1 MAVDLEAR
9 DLFAARHIG
18 PDAAEEAEMLRA
30 LGVASLEALLAET
43 VPPEIRL
50 RAPLDL
56 AAPVGEAEVLREL
69 RALADQ
75 NQIWR
80 SFIGLGYYDCF
91 TPPVIQRN
99 ILENPGWYTQYTP
112 YQAEISQGRLE
123 ALLNFQT
130 MVADLT
136 GLPVANA
143 SLLDEATAAGEA
155 MQVMDS
161 SSSSEGARAIFVSD
175 ACHPQTIDVLRTRA
189 VAHGV
194 EVVVGDALTFDFG
207 KKVFGVLLQYP
218 ASDGTVDDWRSF
230 IARAHAEG

>member
-75 NQIWR
+75 NQIWK

-143 SLLDEATAAGEA
+143 SLLDEATAAAEA
-155 MQVMDS
+155 MHLCQNIHPDRSKFFV
-161 SSSSEGARAIFVSD
+161 SEG
-175 ACHPQTIDVLRTRA
+175 CHPQTIEVLRTRA
-189 VAHGV
+189 HPLDI
-194 EVVVGDALTFDFG
+194 EVVVGDHRNFQFDE
-207 KKVFGVLLQYP
+207 
-218 ASDGTVDDWRSF
+218 T
-230 IARAHAEG
+230 